1 MFAIISARPVPI
13 RPCGPSHIGQLRLP
27 QMRNASRTR
36 GARYVRGLRAW
47 IAVMRSLRARSA
59 AHAQTA
65 EGWTVVMRGPGDP
78 MSARCGHSRTRHL
91 VGCGRQAVRGT
102 IRAHE

>member
-65 EGWTVVMRGPGDP
+65 EGWTARNARPWRPDVSTLRPFANQASGRMRAP
-78 MSARCGHSRTRHL
+78 SRERDNS
-91 VGCGRQAVRGT
+91 GA
-102 IRAHE
+102 